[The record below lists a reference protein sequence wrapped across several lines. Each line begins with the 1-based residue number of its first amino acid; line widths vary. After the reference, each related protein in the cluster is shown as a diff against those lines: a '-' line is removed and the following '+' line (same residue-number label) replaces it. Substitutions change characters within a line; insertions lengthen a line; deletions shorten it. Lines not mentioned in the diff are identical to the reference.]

1 MQLVVR
7 KPAIELLI
15 DHGYNPDFGARPL
28 RRAVERY
35 LEDPLSEQILTG
47 KFKSG
52 RIVVDRLD
60 DELAFEREEIDS
72 EAEEEEESPEA
83 AKEPSH
89 AQP

>member
-15 DHGYNPDFGARPL
+15 DQGYNPDFGARPL

-47 KFKSG
+47 KFRSG
-52 RIVVDRLD
+52 RIVVDALG
-60 DELAFEREEIDS
+60 DELHFEREEIEPEDEGE
-72 EAEEEEESPEA
+72 EAHEES
-83 AKEPSH
+83 KEPSH